1 MEAEMAW
8 EWRENNRAKVIE
20 ALQKGEYEA
29 ILSSREGALDALA
42 HLAWEL
48 EVLEAVKL
56 IEVERERAGVPDEL
70 ALRTLAV
77 LPFIEA
83 LSLSAAANTLFED
96 AGVLLQLGY
105 TAVQIQTGFNK
116 RRGKQNEEKSAQSR
130 PHHPDVLREEL
141 QRIKVESLDRYRR
154 HCVGVLYQRG
164 LVRSQLYAVDGSGIG
179 PEMRVVG
186 LVCLQK
192 DGPLWVNWRLRTGN
206 ESEKGKEG
214 EVVLAMV
221 DEVREIAGKDAIEWM
236 LMDGLYADGF
246 ILASLK
252 YARQIDVMVR
262 LPEDRRMYE
271 QLMGLLRVF
280 PEAWQE
286 HQDVRYL
293 SGHKQTRQM
302 CVAKMD
308 NLNDWEGFVEAAQAL
323 GIEKP
328 TLSGF
333 AIQSHPLDKPEEE
346 KEEWALVAT
355 APFHTAWQAYSFW
368 RNRWTIENSGFRELK
383 EAWHLEEALWT
394 FRNTTI
400 AAARLTFTLIAYN
413 VAQIAKSKVAQ
424 RLQVKGIR
432 KLRQGLNHQF
442 GFRSSLV
449 IVFAAGAFAILHL
462 EELVV
467 LLGGKPPQFSFLNP
481 GAGA

>member
-1 MEAEMAW
+1 MAW
-8 EWRENNRAKVIE
+8 EWRENNREKVLA

-29 ILSSREGALDALA
+29 ILTSRDGALDALA
-42 HLAWEL
+42 QLACEL
-48 EVLEAVKL
+48 EVFEAVEM
-56 IEVERERAGVPDEL
+56 IEVDRERAGVPDEL

-77 LPFIEA
+77 LPFVEA
-83 LSLSAAANTLFED
+83 MSLSAAANTLFED

-105 TAVQIQTGFNK
+105 TAVQIQEGFNQ
-116 RRGKQNEEKSAQSR
+116 RRGKGKEVKSAQSR

-141 QRIKVESLDRYRR
+141 QRIKVESLEAYRR
-154 HCVGVLYQRG
+154 HCVGVLYKRG
-164 LVRSQLYAVDGSGIG
+164 LIRSKLYAVDGSGIG

-186 LVCLQK
+186 LICLQK

-221 DEVREIAGKDAIEWM
+221 DEMREIAGSDAIEWM
-236 LMDGLYADGF
+236 LMDALYADGF
-246 ILASLK
+246 ILANLK

-271 QLMGLLRVF
+271 QLMGILRVI

-286 HQDVRYL
+286 HPDVRYL

-302 CVAKMD
+302 RVAKMD
-308 NLNDWEGFVEAAQAL
+308 ELNDWEGFVEAAQAL
-323 GIEKP
+323 KVENP

-333 AIQSHPLDKPEEE
+333 AIQSDQLGKDGKP
-346 KEEWALVAT
+346 EEWALVAT
-355 APFHTAWQAYSFW
+355 APFNTAWQGYTFW

-383 EAWHLEEALWT
+383 EGWHLEEALWT
-394 FRNTTI
+394 FRNTVI

-413 VAQIAKSKVAQ
+413 VAQIAKSKVAE
-424 RLQVKGIR
+424 RLKARGIR
-432 KLRQGLNHQF
+432 KLRQELNRQF
-442 GFRSSLV
+442 GFRSSPV
-449 IVFAAGAFAILHL
+449 IVFAAGAFTILQL

-467 LLGGKPPQFSFLNP
+467 LLGGKPPQFSFGKR
-481 GAGA
+481 GADA

>member
-1 MEAEMAW
+1 MAW
-8 EWRENNRAKVIE
+8 EWRENNREKVLE

-29 ILSSREGALDALA
+29 ILTSRDGALDALA
-42 HLAWEL
+42 QLACEL
-48 EVLEAVKL
+48 EVFEAVEL

-70 ALRTLAV
+70 AIRTLTV
-77 LPFIEA
+77 LPFVEA
-83 LSLSAAANTLFED
+83 MSLSAAANTLFED

-105 TAVQIQTGFNK
+105 TAVQIQEGFNQ
-116 RRGKQNEEKSAQSR
+116 RRGKGKETKSAQSR
-130 PHHPDVLREEL
+130 PYHPDVLREEL
-141 QRIKVESLDRYRR
+141 QRIKVESLDAYRR

-164 LVRSQLYAVDGSGIG
+164 LIRSKMYAVDGSGIG

-186 LVCLQK
+186 LICLQK

-221 DEVREIAGKDAIEWM
+221 DELREIAGTGAIEWM
-236 LMDGLYADGF
+236 LMDALYADGF
-246 ILASLK
+246 ILANLK

-271 QLMGLLRVF
+271 QLMGLLRVI

-286 HQDVRYL
+286 HPDVRYL
-293 SGHKQTRQM
+293 SGHKQIRQ
-302 CVAKMD
+302 VRAAKMD
-308 NLNDWEGFVEAAQAL
+308 ELNDWGGFVEAAQAL
-323 GIEKP
+323 GISAP

-333 AIQSHPLDKPEEE
+333 AIQAHPVDQPTA

-355 APFHTAWQAYSFW
+355 ASFSTAWQAYTFW

-383 EAWHLEEALWT
+383 EGWHLEEALWT

-413 VAQIAKSKVAQ
+413 VAQIAKSKAAG
-424 RLQVKGIR
+424 RLKARGIR
-432 KLRQGLNHQF
+432 KLRQELNRQF
-442 GFRSSLV
+442 GFRSSPL
-449 IVFAAGAFAILHL
+449 IVFAAGAFTILHL
-462 EELVV
+462 EELVA
-467 LLGGKPPQFSFLNP
+467 LLGGKPPQFSFAKP
-481 GAGA
+481 GAGT